1 MAPSYGFHRA
11 LQKAKQSVMHWRT
24 DTGLCLCATGTD
36 TGTDA
41 SAETSTEASMAKR
54 GDAPSSTRVDSGL
67 HVSSTYM

>member
-36 TGTDA
+36 A

-54 GDAPSSTRVDSGL
+54 EDAPSSTRVDSGL

>member
-24 DTGLCLCATGTD
+24 DTGTD